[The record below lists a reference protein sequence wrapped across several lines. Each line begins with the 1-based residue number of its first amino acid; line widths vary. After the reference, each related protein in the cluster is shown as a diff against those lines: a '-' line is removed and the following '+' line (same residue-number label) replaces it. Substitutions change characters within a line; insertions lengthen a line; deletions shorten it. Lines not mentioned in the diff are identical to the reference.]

1 MKAMTVAAPGLGVES
16 MTLAD
21 VEYPHT
27 AENDVIV
34 RVHAAGFTTGELT
47 WPGTWIDRAGKDRT
61 PSVPGHEVAGVVSEL
76 GYGTTGL
83 TVGQRVFG
91 LTDWTRNGSLAE
103 YTAVEA
109 RNLAPLPVSVG
120 FVDAAALS
128 ISGLTSLQGL
138 FQHARLATG
147 QSVLIHGAG
156 RGVGSIAVQLAQE
169 AGAWVIGTGRAT
181 DEDTVVGLGANE
193 FLDLQR
199 DRLEDV
205 GQVDVVFDVIGGDV
219 FERSLGV
226 LRPGGRIVTL
236 PGPPARQPEDGLALY
251 FVVEPNRPQL
261 ADLARR
267 LQDGRLRTVVGAVR
281 PLEEAAAAFVSGR
294 HTPGK
299 TIISVG

>member
-1 MKAMTVAAPGLGVES
+1 
-16 MTLAD
+16 
-21 VEYPHT
+21 
-27 AENDVIV
+27 
-34 RVHAAGFTTGELT
+34 
-47 WPGTWIDRAGKDRT
+47 
-61 PSVPGHEVAGVVSEL
+61 VV
-76 GYGTTGL
+76 
-83 TVGQRVFG
+83 
-91 LTDWTRNGSLAE
+91 
-103 YTAVEA
+103 
-109 RNLAPLPVSVG
+109 
-120 FVDAAALS
+120 
-128 ISGLTSLQGL
+128 
-138 FQHARLATG
+138 
-147 QSVLIHGAG
+147 
-156 RGVGSIAVQLAQE
+156 
-169 AGAWVIGTGRAT
+169 GTGRAT
-181 DEDTVVGLGANE
+181 DEATVVGLGANE

-281 PLEEAAAAFVSGR
+281 PLEEAAAAFASGR

>member
-1 MKAMTVAAPGLGVES
+1 M
-16 MTLAD
+16 
-21 VEYPHT
+21 
-27 AENDVIV
+27 
-34 RVHAAGFTTGELT
+34 
-47 WPGTWIDRAGKDRT
+47 
-61 PSVPGHEVAGVVSEL
+61 
-76 GYGTTGL
+76 
-83 TVGQRVFG
+83 FG